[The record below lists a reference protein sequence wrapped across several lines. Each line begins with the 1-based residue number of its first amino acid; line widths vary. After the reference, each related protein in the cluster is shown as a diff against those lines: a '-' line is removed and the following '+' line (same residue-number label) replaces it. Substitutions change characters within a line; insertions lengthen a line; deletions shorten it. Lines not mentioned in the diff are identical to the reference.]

1 MRYIGLDLGTRTVGV
16 AYSDLTGTIALA
28 DQTYRFNEKDR
39 AKTLESALK
48 YVKIVVEEKKGEKI
62 VLGLPKNMDGSLGF
76 QSEFVLEF
84 KKLLEEEL
92 KLEVFLYDERLSS
105 VEVHKAMSSANMN
118 TRKQKSHVDTLSAVL
133 ILQSFL
139 DSLKFKNRDR
149 KSVV

>member
-16 AYSDLTGTIALA
+16 AYSDLSGTIALA

-105 VEVHKAMSSANMN
+105 VEVHKVMTSANMN

-139 DSLKFKNRDR
+139 DSLKFKNR
-149 KSVV
+149 

>member
-16 AYSDLTGTIALA
+16 AYSDLTGTIALP

-48 YVKIVVEEKKGEKI
+48 YVKIVVEEKQGEKI

-84 KKLLEEEL
+84 KKMLEEEL
-92 KLEVFLYDERLSS
+92 KIEVFLYDERLTS
-105 VEVHKAMSSANMN
+105 VEVGKVKSSANYN
-118 TRKQKSHVDTLSAVL
+118 TRKQKAKVDTLAAVL

-139 DSLKFKNRDR
+139 DSQKFK
-149 KSVV
+149 K

>member
-84 KKLLEEEL
+84 KKILEDEL
-92 KLEVFLYDERLSS
+92 KLEVFLFDERLSS
-105 VEVHKAMSSANMN
+105 VEVGKVMSSANMN

-139 DSLKFKNRDR
+139 DSKKNKF
-149 KSVV
+149 

>member
-16 AYSDLTGTIALA
+16 AYSDLSGTIALA

-76 QSEFVLEF
+76 QSEYVLLF
-84 KKLLEEEL
+84 KSMLEKEGI
-92 KLEVFLYDERLSS
+92 EVDLFDERLSTIQVTRIMIEADLS
-105 VEVHKAMSSANMN
+105 RQK
-118 TRKQKSHVDTLSAVL
+118 RKQQVDKLAAVV
-133 ILQSFL
+133 ILQSYL
-139 DSLKFKNRDR
+139 DSKN
-149 KSVV
+149 K